1 MFLCWLYTKARK
13 GGYIQGHYIEKGYR
27 REKGYLL
34 LTLYTD
40 ASKGG

>member
-1 MFLCWLYTKARK
+1 MISPLSP
-13 GGYIQGHYIEKGYR
+13 QGMEEGPHSHYIEKGYR